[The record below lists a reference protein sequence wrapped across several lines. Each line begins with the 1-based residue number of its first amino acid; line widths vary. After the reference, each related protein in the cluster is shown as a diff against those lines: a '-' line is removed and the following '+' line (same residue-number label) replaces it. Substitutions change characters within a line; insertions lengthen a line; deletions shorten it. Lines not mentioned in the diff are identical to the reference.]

1 LTVLSCGL
9 LVASYWLFGLSLSMH
24 CNNLTISDF
33 LMKIKLLP
41 DLIFLLMPALLL
53 TGCIKEDYDVTDPE
67 KEVFNFVVTD
77 SQREYINAS
86 RGEQY
91 EVTDPIP
98 ELHFAGSTYTIDRFE
113 IRGDNT
119 LNFTRKGFGMNMNRK
134 ITLLNPHEQIE
145 RKYEE
150 FKLLAMV
157 YDYTYIENSTA
168 VGLFKEVDLWPVY
181 SFFTEVR
188 LNDHTQGLYHF
199 IEDPV
204 EYFIEQKN
212 ASFVVRRGYD
222 HVVKAYSINPVNQKN
237 TDEYINRL
245 DKIYSNLPRY
255 SGRQMYDTL
264 SAYIDL
270 EQYFT
275 KLSIDMLVKNGDYSD
290 EVFFYSKIKDDREVL
305 GVFPWDYD
313 DIFADQ
319 PHEIGRDWAPG
330 TIFGHREYWSMDDII
345 ADVGSKLLYSIEDDL
360 DYKIAKDS
368 FLYQEYLK
376 TLRSVI
382 EKIDLAAIDKVFDY
396 TFNHIGPFYAND
408 SIVAQS
414 RYDVDEISYNLF
426 ITNLAE
432 KRQMLKDRRNWILQE
447 LDKQQNR

>member
-1 LTVLSCGL
+1 
-9 LVASYWLFGLSLSMH
+9 
-24 CNNLTISDF
+24 
-33 LMKIKLLP
+33 MKIKLPYYNFALV
-41 DLIFLLMPALLL
+41 LLVMFLQ
-53 TGCIKEDYDVTDPE
+53 GCHKENYDTIDPE
-67 KEVFNFVVTD
+67 KEVFNFIVTEP
-77 SQREYINAS
+77 QRQYINAS

-91 EVTDPIP
+91 EITDPLP
-98 ELHFAGSTYTIDRFE
+98 ELQFAGNVYTIDRFE

-119 LNFTRKGFGMNMNRK
+119 LNFTRKGFGVNMDKK
-134 ITLLNPHEQIE
+134 ITLINPEEQTE

-188 LNDHTQGLYHF
+188 LNNHTQGLYHF
-199 IEDPV
+199 IEDPF

-222 HVVKAYSINPVNQKN
+222 HVIKASSVSPDNMP
-237 TDEYINRL
+237 DMEGYIARFRR
-245 DKIYSNLPRY
+245 IYSNLPLY

-264 SAYIDL
+264 SSYIDL

-275 KLSIDMLVKNGDYSD
+275 KLSIDMLIKNGDYTD
-290 EVFFYSKIKDDREVL
+290 ESIFYTKTKNGEEVL

-313 DIFADQ
+313 DIFSDQ
-319 PHEIGRDWAPG
+319 PHEIGNPWAPG
-330 TIFGHREYWSMDDII
+330 TVFGKREYNSIDDII

-360 DYKIAKDS
+360 DYKIARDS

-382 EKIDLAAIDKVFDY
+382 EKIDLAVIDKIFDY
-396 TFNHIGPFYAND
+396 TNEHIGAFYDND
-408 SIVAQS
+408 SLIEQS
-414 RYDVDEISYNLF
+414 KYDVDETNYSLF
-426 ITNLAE
+426 VSNLAD
-432 KRQMLKDRRNWILQE
+432 KRQMLKDRRNWILGE
-447 LDKQQNR
+447 LDKQKNR

>member
-1 LTVLSCGL
+1 
-9 LVASYWLFGLSLSMH
+9 
-24 CNNLTISDF
+24 
-33 LMKIKLLP
+33 MKIKFLP
-41 DLIFLLMPALLL
+41 HLFFLFIPVMFLP
-53 TGCIKEDYDVTDPE
+53 GCTKEDQYVADPE

-77 SQREYINAS
+77 SQREYINES
-86 RGEQY
+86 RKEQY

-119 LNFTRKGFGMNMNRK
+119 LNFTRKGFSVNMGRK
-134 ITLLNPHEQIE
+134 IIFYNSEDGSE
-145 RKYEE
+145 RKIEE

-168 VGLFKEVDLWPVY
+168 VGLFKEIGLWPVY

-222 HVVKAYSINPVNQKN
+222 HAVKAYSINPGNQQN
-237 TDEYINRL
+237 TEEYINRL
-245 DKIYSNLPRY
+245 NKIYSILPDY
-255 SGRQMYDTL
+255 SGRQIFDSL
-264 SAYIDL
+264 SVCFDL
-270 EQYFT
+270 EQYFK
-275 KLSIDMLVKNGDYSD
+275 KLSIDLLVKNGDYSD
-290 EVFFYSKIKDDREVL
+290 EVFFYSKIRDGKEVF

-319 PHEIGRDWAPG
+319 PHEIGNPWAPG
-330 TIFGHREYWSMDDII
+330 TVFGTRKYYSMDDII
-345 ADVGSKLLYSIEDDL
+345 ADVGSVLLYSIEDDL

-376 TLRSVI
+376 SLRTVI
-382 EKIDLAAIDKVFDY
+382 EKIDIAAIDRIFDY
-396 TFNHIGPFYAND
+396 TYDHIGPFYSKD
-408 SIVAQS
+408 SIISQS
-414 RYDVDEISYNLF
+414 RYDVDETSYDLF
-426 ITNLAE
+426 LTNLAE
-432 KRQMLKDRRNWILQE
+432 KRQMIKDRRNWILQE

>member
-1 LTVLSCGL
+1 LIVLSCGV
-9 LVASYWLFGLSLSMH
+9 LVARYWLFGLSLSMH

-41 DLIFLLMPALLL
+41 DLILLLIPALFL
-53 TGCIKEDYDVTDPE
+53 TGCIKEDFVVTDPE

-77 SQREYINAS
+77 SQLEYINES

-119 LNFTRKGFGMNMNRK
+119 LKFTRKGFGVNMNRK
-134 ITLLNPHEQIE
+134 ITFYDSEEGSE
-145 RKYEE
+145 RKLEE
-150 FKLLAMV
+150 FKMLAMV

-168 VGLFKEVDLWPVY
+168 VGLFKEIDLWPVY

-222 HVVKAYSINPVNQKN
+222 HVVKAYSINPASQQN
-237 TDEYINRL
+237 TEEYINRL
-245 DKIYSNLPRY
+245 DKIYSILPSY
-255 SGRQMYDTL
+255 SGLQMYDTL
-264 SAYIDL
+264 SAYFDL

-275 KLSIDMLVKNGDYSD
+275 KLSIDLLLKNGDYTD
-290 EVFFYSKIKDDREVL
+290 EIFLYSKIKDGKEVF

-313 DIFADQ
+313 DIFSDQ
-319 PHEIGRDWAPG
+319 PHEIGNPWATG
-330 TIFGHREYWSMDDII
+330 TIFGSREYYSTEDII
-345 ADVGSKLLYSIEDDL
+345 ADVGAKLLYSIEDDL

-382 EKIDLAAIDKVFDY
+382 EKIDLAAIDKIFDY
-396 TFNHIGPFYAND
+396 TYEHIGSFYSND
-408 SIVAQS
+408 SIIAQS
-414 RYDVDEISYNLF
+414 RYDVDETSYDLFLSNLE
-426 ITNLAE
+426 E
-432 KRQMLKDRRNWILQE
+432 KRQMMKDRRNWILQE

>member
-1 LTVLSCGL
+1 
-9 LVASYWLFGLSLSMH
+9 M
-24 CNNLTISDF
+24 
-33 LMKIKLLP
+33 
-41 DLIFLLMPALLL
+41 LLL
-53 TGCIKEDYDVTDPE
+53 ITALFLTACIKEDNDVTTDPE
-67 KEVFNFVVTD
+67 KEVFNLVATD
-77 SQREYINAS
+77 SQREYINSS

-98 ELHFAGSTYTIDRFE
+98 ELHFAGSTYTIDRLE

-119 LNFTRKGFGMNMNRK
+119 LNFTRKGFGVNMNRK
-134 ITLLNPHEQIE
+134 INLINPQEQVE

-150 FKLLAMV
+150 FKLLSMV

-168 VGLFKEVDLWPVY
+168 VGLFKEVGLWPVC
-181 SFFTEVR
+181 SFFTEVM

-222 HVVKAYSINPVNQKN
+222 HVVKAYSINPDSQQN
-237 TDEYINRL
+237 TEEYINRL
-245 DKIYSNLPRY
+245 DKIYSILPEY

-275 KLSIDMLVKNGDYSD
+275 KLSSDVLVKNGDYSD
-290 EVFFYSKIKDDREVL
+290 EIFFYSKIKDDREVL

-330 TIFGHREYWSMDDII
+330 TVFGHREYRSMDDII
-345 ADVGSKLLYSIEDDL
+345 ADVGSKLLFSIEDDL

-376 TLRSVI
+376 TLRTVI
-382 EKIDLAAIDKVFDY
+382 EKIDIAAIDKVFDY
-396 TFNHIGPFYAND
+396 TFDHIGPFYLND
-408 SIVAQS
+408 SIIAQS
-414 RYDVDEISYNLF
+414 RYDVDETSYDLF
-426 ITNLAE
+426 LTNLEE
-432 KRQMLKDRRNWILQE
+432 KRQMIKDRRNWILQE
-447 LDKQQNR
+447 LDKQQNQ